1 MGCEATE
8 GAFREHHV
16 EPAVGLSETERAN
29 VLDLI
34 RVLLPYPGGLRRWS
48 IMRAIRSR
56 REKERGEIS
65 LKFEDEIE
73 RAFRR
78 FCAGEAPPKGA
89 NTCCTAENA
98 LFHRPKEKAG
108 EVWAVNRHR
117 ARAWL
122 KAETG
127 MQIDA
132 NR

>member
-8 GAFREHHV
+8 GAFRERHM
-16 EPAVGLSETERAN
+16 EPAVGLSEVERAN

-34 RVLLPYPGGLRRWS
+34 RVLLPYPEGLRRWS

-78 FCAGEAPPKGA
+78 FCAGETQPKGV
-89 NTCCTAENA
+89 NTRCTAENA

-108 EVWAVNRHR
+108 EVWAVHRHR

-127 MQIDA
+127 TPIDA
-132 NR
+132 N